1 MDIVHKCHATDVTNR
16 SEMHRIYQNHEK
28 KRIHDSQ
35 TWFVQSKFSQLE
47 GIAPEVLGHILDY
60 KENILNEEEQ
70 EAKEVTIEFK
80 KDTLD
85 PSRPIV
91 QWERTLNV
99 KKRNE
104 LNRKTR
110 MINKGKDM

>member
-1 MDIVHKCHATDVTNR
+1 M
-16 SEMHRIYQNHEK
+16 
-28 KRIHDSQ
+28 
-35 TWFVQSKFSQLE
+35 
-47 GIAPEVLGHILDY
+47 LGHILDY

-91 QWERTLNV
+91 QWERVLNV

-104 LNRKTR
+104 LGRKTR
-110 MINKGKDM
+110 MINKGKDMQAITLIN